1 MMISAGKSGR
11 PSVGLAMGA
20 GAEVSGV
27 QFVEAGTGEAQFMG
41 GGASTDLAGAE
52 TVEQV
57 TDERAGQTFDQ
68 LWFFIGAKVTEG
80 RWIFRFE
87 ADTGRG

>member
-1 MMISAGKSGR
+1 
-11 PSVGLAMGA
+11 VGG
-20 GAEVSGV
+20 
-27 QFVEAGTGEAQFMG
+27 GTGA
-41 GGASTDLAGAE
+41 DLAGAV

-57 TDERAGQTFDQ
+57 TDERSGETFDQ
-68 LWFFIGAKVTEG
+68 LWFFIGAKIREG